1 MQPHELISAARNGDR
16 KALSRLLYDNRGY
29 IAALVSRFIDDRE
42 KRKDVI
48 QNICIKVIRS
58 LPEFENRCRFTT
70 WLYRIVLSEVTD
82 YRRRSFLTGRYE
94 MNSEQGQDC
103 LSDLNAPD
111 ELDHVSRREFR
122 QEVDRILREISPEQK
137 AAFSLFYF
145 AGCRG
150 KEAAEMMKI
159 SEANFFMKLKAAR
172 DTLRSRLSKKGWGY
186 DQL

>member
-1 MQPHELISAARNGDR
+1 MQPSELISAARNGDR
-16 KALSRLLYDNRGY
+16 KALSRLLYDNRAY

-48 QNICIKVIRS
+48 QNVCVKVIKS
-58 LPEFENRCRFTT
+58 LPEFQNRCRFTT

-82 YRRRSFLTGRYE
+82 FRRRSFLTGRYE
-94 MNSEQGQDC
+94 LKSEQGQDVFT
-103 LSDLNAPD
+103 DLNAPD
-111 ELDHVSRREFR
+111 ELDNVSRREFKH
-122 QEVDRILREISPEQK
+122 QVDSILKEINPDQK
-137 AAFSLFYF
+137 AAFSLFYL

-150 KEAAEMMKI
+150 REAARIMNI